1 MPTRISREPIG
12 DRIRQLREK
21 RGWSLT
27 ELAEQANVSRSYI
40 SQIESG
46 KSTPTQEKILQFSE
60 DFGVL
65 PSELLGESTEQKNIP
80 VSLKQFAEAIN
91 LPPTDIQMLAQ
102 IQYRG
107 KRPDTVEEWR
117 AIYSVIKGML
127 ENQQTKRR

>member
-1 MPTRISREPIG
+1 M
-12 DRIRQLREK
+12 
-21 RGWSLT
+21 T

-60 DFGVL
+60 AFGVL